1 MRKSF
6 LFLACLLTLAGCA
19 KKAVTTVPVA
29 PHAVFAE
36 GMIDKIQPEGWLK
49 EILERQRDGLAGHP
63 EAMAYPFNTVL
74 WAGEL
79 ERDSESRGADW
90 WRFEQTAYYLDGI
103 TRLGYLL
110 DDKNFLDTWQ
120 ENIEYVLA
128 RPLPAK
134 PGLTEDEAMSQLQR
148 GRRPR
153 NFDAQVSA
161 DPEAQKRFAQMQ
173 ERMRERNA
181 RQARILM
188 ADRPEGRLGPET
200 GSMAWPFAVFFRAVQ
215 AYYEATADPRIPEAL
230 KKNYLSY
237 SLDELAQDR
246 YVINVE
252 GILWTYALTGDQA
265 LLDLAVNAW
274 ERGESNMT
282 QETALNDSEFHMHG
296 VTMNELL
303 KVPLLLYAYT
313 GEEKYLQAALHAE
326 EKMETPN
333 MLIDGINSSSEAL
346 AGNDPLA
353 SHETC
358 DISDY
363 TWTMGYYLMVT
374 GDGKWAD
381 RIEKGI
387 FNGGFG
393 AITKDFKTMQ
403 YFSCPNQFIA
413 TGNSNHN
420 AFKYGLTWM
429 QYRPIHETE
438 CCIGN
443 LHRYFPN
450 YVARMWMKDR
460 KGQPVAALYGP
471 SSVEYDLGKGITVR
485 IEEKTAY
492 PFEERV
498 CFEFSFFK
506 NGKPYTKPYDMDFTY
521 RVPGWVKGQ
530 DAGFKTVSKSWK
542 TGDTF
547 TIELPMEIEVVDNPV
562 IGSSIQ
568 RGPIVYSYAIPADV
582 EEDPAIYDN
591 LAGKVSAN
599 PDFKSWSMT
608 PAGKWNYALV
618 KDGLKDLKVENTGAE
633 GFPFDLETVPLKIRV
648 PVVGVKGWTLK
659 ENRFT
664 PALPEKFRTE
674 GDVEYIDLV
683 PYGSTT
689 LRLTIFP
696 TANN

>member
-1 MRKSF
+1 MKKSIVI
-6 LFLACLLTLAGCA
+6 LAGLLLLAGCA
-19 KKAVTTVPVA
+19 KQTTTSVPVA

-79 ERDSESRGADW
+79 KRDSESRGADW

-103 TRLGYLL
+103 TRLGFLL
-110 DDKNFLDTWQ
+110 DDQKFLDIWQ

-128 RPLPAK
+128 HPLPAK
-134 PGLTEDEAMSQLQR
+134 AGMTEEEAMQQLQR

-153 NFDAQVSA
+153 SFDAQVSA
-161 DPEAQKRFAQMQ
+161 DPEAQKRFEQMQ
-173 ERMRERNA
+173 ARMKERMA
-181 RQARILM
+181 KQARILM
-188 ADRPEGRLGPET
+188 ADRSEGRLGPET

-215 AYYEATADPRIPEAL
+215 AYYEATGDPRIPEAL
-230 KKNYLSY
+230 EKNYLSY

-252 GILWTYALTGDQA
+252 GILWTYALTGNQA
-265 LLDLAVNAW
+265 LLNLAVNAW

-282 QETALNDSEFHMHG
+282 QETALDDSEFHMHG

-326 EKMETPN
+326 EKMEAPN

-374 GDGKWAD
+374 GDGQWAD

-471 SSVEYDLGKGITVR
+471 SSVEYDLGKGITVK

-492 PFEERV
+492 PFEEQV

-506 NGKPYTKPYDMDFTY
+506 NGKPYAKAVDMDFTY
-521 RVPGWVKGQ
+521 RIPGWVKGQ
-530 DAGFKTVSKSWK
+530 ETGFKTVSKQWK
-542 TGDTF
+542 TGDTYKVD
-547 TIELPMEIEVVDNPV
+547 LPMEIEIVDNPV
-562 IGSSIQ
+562 TGSSVQ
-568 RGPIVYSYAIPADV
+568 RGPVVYSYAIPANV
-582 EEDPAIYDN
+582 EEDPAIYEN

-618 KDGLKDLKVENTGAE
+618 KDGLKDLKVEKTGAQ

-648 PVVGVKGWTLK
+648 PVTGVKGWTLK

-664 PALPEKFRTE
+664 PALPETFKTE
-674 GDVEYIDLV
+674 GKVEYIDLV

-689 LRLTIFP
+689 LRVTIFP
-696 TANN
+696 TAE

>member
-1 MRKSF
+1 MKKSIVI
-6 LFLACLLTLAGCA
+6 LAGLLLLAGCA
-19 KKAVTTVPVA
+19 KQTTTSVPVA

-79 ERDSESRGADW
+79 KRDSESRGADW

-103 TRLGYLL
+103 TRLGFLL
-110 DDKNFLDTWQ
+110 DDQKFLDTWQ

-128 RPLPAK
+128 HPLPAK
-134 PGLTEDEAMSQLQR
+134 AGMTEEEAMQQLQR

-153 NFDAQVSA
+153 SFDAQVSA
-161 DPEAQKRFAQMQ
+161 DPEAQKRFEQMQ
-173 ERMRERNA
+173 ARMKERIA
-181 RQARILM
+181 KQARILM
-188 ADRPEGRLGPET
+188 ADRSEGRLGPET

-215 AYYEATADPRIPEAL
+215 AYYEATGDPRIPEAL
-230 KKNYLSY
+230 EKNYLSY

-252 GILWTYALTGDQA
+252 GILWTYALTGNQA

-282 QETALNDSEFHMHG
+282 QETALDDSEFHMHG

-326 EKMETPN
+326 EKMEAPN

-374 GDGKWAD
+374 GDGQWAD

-471 SSVEYDLGKGITVR
+471 SSVEYDLGKGITVK

-492 PFEERV
+492 PFEEQV

-506 NGKPYTKPYDMDFTY
+506 NGKPYAKAVDMDFTY
-521 RVPGWVKGQ
+521 RIPGWVKGQ
-530 DAGFKTVSKSWK
+530 ETGFKTVSKQWK
-542 TGDTF
+542 TGDTYKVD
-547 TIELPMEIEVVDNPV
+547 LPMEIEIVDNPV
-562 IGSSIQ
+562 TGSSVQ
-568 RGPIVYSYAIPADV
+568 RGPVVYSYAIPANV
-582 EEDPAIYDN
+582 EEDPAIYEN

-618 KDGLKDLKVENTGAE
+618 KDGLKDLKVEKTGAQ

-648 PVVGVKGWTLK
+648 PVTGVKGWTLK

-664 PALPEKFRTE
+664 PALPETFKTE
-674 GDVEYIDLV
+674 GKVEYIDLV

-689 LRLTIFP
+689 LRVTIFP
-696 TANN
+696 TAE